1 MYTSHNLKGCSGSR
15 QCSSTFSRRRADMV
29 YESESWGWRESPAG
43 PPRARL
49 ALLPESG
56 PRTGVLLAPVAAE
69 RGGRT
74 WR

>member
-1 MYTSHNLKGCSGSR
+1 
-15 QCSSTFSRRRADMV
+15 MV